1 MPIYI
6 CLSLAVVL
14 LDQLIKYFVATTLP
28 LNTSQPVLSGLV
40 SIAHIRNYGAAW
52 SMLVG
57 QRWFFIIISLV
68 AVAVIGYYL
77 KKKWTNWGYGLGLAL
92 LLGGT
97 LGNFIDRLRL
107 GYVVDMIQL
116 DFINFP
122 IFNVADCALT
132 LGVIVLILTMIK
144 DEQLND
150 WSSSRKWKRALR

>member
-6 CLSLAVVL
+6 FLSLAVVL
-14 LDQLIKYFVATTLP
+14 LDQLIKYFVVTTMP
-28 LNTSQPVLSGLV
+28 LDTSRPVIEGV
-40 SIAHIRNYGAAW
+40 ISIAHIRNYGAAW
-52 SMLVG
+52 SMLIG

-68 AVAVIGYYL
+68 ALAVILYYL
-77 KKKWTNWGYGLGLAL
+77 KRKWSNWGYGLGLAL

-122 IFNVADCALT
+122 IFNVADSALT

-144 DEQLND
+144 DDTLND
-150 WSSSRKWKRALR
+150 

>member
-6 CLSLAVVL
+6 FLSLAVVL
-14 LDQLIKYFVATTLP
+14 LDQLIKYFVVTTMP
-28 LNTSQPVLSGLV
+28 LDTSRPVIEGV
-40 SIAHIRNYGAAW
+40 ISIAHIRNYGAAW
-52 SMLVG
+52 SMLIG

-68 AVAVIGYYL
+68 ALVVIFYYL
-77 KKKWTNWGYGLGLAL
+77 KRKWSNWGYGLGLAL

-122 IFNVADCALT
+122 IFNVADSALT

-144 DEQLND
+144 DDTLND
-150 WSSSRKWKRALR
+150 

>member
-1 MPIYI
+1 MP
-6 CLSLAVVL
+6 
-14 LDQLIKYFVATTLP
+14 LD
-28 LNTSQPVLSGLV
+28 TSRPVIEGV
-40 SIAHIRNYGAAW
+40 ISIAHIRNYGAAW
-52 SMLVG
+52 SMLIG

-68 AVAVIGYYL
+68 ALAVILYYL
-77 KKKWTNWGYGLGLAL
+77 KRKWSNWGYGLGLAL

-122 IFNVADCALT
+122 IFNVADSALT

-144 DEQLND
+144 DDTLND
-150 WSSSRKWKRALR
+150 